1 MPTLLTVM
9 LTRIKRSQIIA
20 LLVLGGIALVVGAI
34 LFALTQHISIGMG
47 FYWAIETATTVGYG
61 DVTPHNTIGRFI
73 AVGVMVTTIPLVGS
87 AFALFAAAATASR
100 LSRLLHVVE
109 DYPKE
114 GFVAIYGSHPTAAR
128 IAEEV
133 ERSGSPVIVVADENL
148 DMLPPSIH
156 ALEGDPTLEKVVASS
171 HPENASRV
179 LIAPKDDK
187 DALIIAVILRHL
199 APHVPA
205 IAVIQSARIAS
216 ALRDLGIEA
225 TVSAEELLGHT
236 LAKSIET
243 PHASA
248 FLLDLVS
255 SREYRFEELP
265 TTPDQIGKPLS
276 TLRDESEG
284 LVLALVHDDT
294 VELGLSHDP
303 IITAQDRLLILNRMH
318 IKHEAHHPV
327 S

>member
-1 MPTLLTVM
+1 MPTLLTIM

-20 LLVLGGIALVVGAI
+20 LLVLGGIALVAGAL
-34 LFALTQHISIGMG
+34 LFSWTEHISVGMG

-61 DVTPHNTIGRFI
+61 DVTPHNTIGRVI
-73 AVGVMVTTIPLVGS
+73 AIGVMVTTIPLVGS

-109 DYPKE
+109 EYPKE

-133 ERSGSPVIVVADENL
+133 QKSGSPVIVVANENL

-156 ALEGDPTLEKVVASS
+156 AIEGDPTLENIVASS
-171 HPENASRV
+171 HPESASRV

-199 APHVPA
+199 APDVPA
-205 IAVIQSARIAS
+205 IAVIQSARIAA
-216 ALRDLGIEA
+216 ALRDLGIAA

-255 SREYRFEELP
+255 SREYRFEEIP
-265 TTPDQIGKPLS
+265 PTPDQVGKALS

-284 LVLALVHDDT
+284 LVLALVHDDA
-294 VELGLSHDP
+294 VELGISHDP
-303 IITAQDRLLILNRMH
+303 VIAQDDQLLILNRMAE
-318 IKHEAHHPV
+318 KHQLHHPV
-327 S
+327 A